1 MLLKT
6 LSSVFRY
13 FCFWLLFFF
22 LERLVF
28 LVYNFGKLRAV
39 PIGEVLKAF
48 VYGLWM
54 DASMAGYVC
63 TIPLLIFIVVWFVP
77 KISLS
82 RHLLSVYSYV
92 LIFLFSLL
100 TVINFNIY
108 REWGSKV
115 NYRVFEF
122 AFGSPREAIAST
134 GSSPIVLSVLVF
146 LGLAA
151 IGMILFRILIDH
163 VVYRKIK
170 LPLKILVAFLLLA
183 LNFLA
188 IRGGWQ
194 LAPMNESMAY
204 YSAVPVL
211 NYAAVNTEWGLATD
225 IKNSKYN
232 TKNPYR
238 YFQQSAAQ
246 SVVKSYYDTPADTA
260 PQILSQK
267 KPNIVLIIMESF
279 SGNVVPRLGG
289 EPGISNSISNLMQE
303 GIFFDNIYASGGRT
317 DKGVVSVLSAFPAQ
331 AARSIMKENSKQAKI
346 PSIPQ
351 ALNAQGYRSS
361 FYYGGESRFF
371 NMKSYLL
378 SHGFE
383 RIIEKDNFENKDMN
397 SKWGAYDGVVYQKMG
412 ADLGTLKQ
420 PFLATMLSLTNH
432 EPFELPGKPHFPGED
447 TENKFRSTAYY
458 ADSCLGAFLNHAR
471 KQAWYKNTLFVVVAD
486 HGHLL
491 PRTDLEVYDPRRY
504 RIPLLF
510 FGAVIKP
517 EFRGLKVE
525 KIGSQTDIA
534 TTLLTQLGIGRSE
547 FTWSKD
553 LLNKSS
559 KDFAFFNWDQGFG
572 FVIPGKTITYDAIG
586 NRVVYRS
593 GEENQPRVEDEA
605 LTAGKSFMQEVYQQY
620 IAY

>member
-6 LSSVFRY
+6 LSSVLRY

-28 LVYNFGKLRAV
+28 VLYNIGKLRAV
-39 PIGEVLKAF
+39 PLVEVLKAF
-48 VYGLWM
+48 GYGLWM
-54 DASMAGYVC
+54 DASMAGYFC
-63 TIPLLIFIVVWFVP
+63 AIPLIIFIVVWFVP
-77 KISLS
+77 KTWLPKHMLRI
-82 RHLLSVYSYV
+82 YSYV
-92 LIFLFSLL
+92 LIVVCALL

-122 AFGSPREAIAST
+122 AFGSPREALAST
-134 GSSPIVLSVLVF
+134 GSSPIMLSVIIF
-146 LGLAA
+146 LALSAVGIA
-151 IGMILFRILIDH
+151 LFRKLTDQQ
-163 VVYRKIK
+163 VYRKVT
-170 LPLKILVAFLLLA
+170 LPLKIFIAFLLLA

-204 YSAVPVL
+204 YSPLPLL

-232 TKNPYR
+232 TKNPFR
-238 YFQQSAAQ
+238 YFQRAQAQ
-246 SVVKSYYDTPADTA
+246 SVVKDFYDTPAGSAT
-260 PQILSQK
+260 PILSSK
-267 KPNIVLIIMESF
+267 RPNIVLIIMESF

-289 EPGISNSISNLMQE
+289 EAGISNSISSLMQE
-303 GIFFDNIYASGGRT
+303 GIFFDNVYASGGRT

-351 ALNAQGYRSS
+351 ALNAQGYQSS

-383 RIIEKDNFENKDMN
+383 RITEKENFDNKDMN
-397 SKWGAYDGVVYQKMG
+397 SKWGAYDGAVYQKMEQ
-412 ADLGTLKQ
+412 DLGAMKQ
-420 PFLATMLSLTNH
+420 PFFATMLSLTNH
-432 EPFELPGKPHFPGED
+432 EPFELPGNPRFPGED
-447 TENKFRSTAYY
+447 TGNKFRSTAFY
-458 ADSCLGAFLNHAR
+458 ADSCLGAFISQAR
-471 KQAWYKNTLFVVVAD
+471 RQPWYKNTLFVVVAD
-486 HGHLL
+486 HGHFL
-491 PRTDLEVYDPRRY
+491 PRTDLEVYDPQRY

-517 EFRGLKVE
+517 EFRGLKVA

-534 TTLLTQLGIGRSE
+534 ATLLGQLGIDRTE

-553 LLNKSS
+553 LLNASS

-572 FVIPGKTITYDAIG
+572 FVLPGQTVTYDVPG
-586 NRVVYRS
+586 NHIVYRRH
-593 GEENQPRVEDEA
+593 ENQPQLDAKA

-620 IAY
+620 MGY